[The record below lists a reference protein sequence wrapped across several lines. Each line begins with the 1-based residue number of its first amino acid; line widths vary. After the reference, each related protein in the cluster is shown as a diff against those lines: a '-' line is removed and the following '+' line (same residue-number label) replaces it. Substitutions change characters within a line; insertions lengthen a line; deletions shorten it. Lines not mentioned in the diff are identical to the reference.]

1 MSRIRFALLACLA
14 CFGVVLPVGAADAPQ
29 SAPGY
34 SPGVLRYAFEV
45 AETGFDPVQI
55 SDLYSNFLTSNVF
68 DTPLTYDYL
77 ARPVKLVP
85 NTTEGMPEVS
95 ADGLTWTIRIR
106 KGIYFSDDPAFN
118 GKRRELVAQD
128 YVYSVKRSYD
138 PRWKSPNLYLIEPYV
153 IGMQAV
159 REKALKTGK
168 FDYDTE
174 VDGLK
179 ALDRYTLRIKLQKV
193 NYNFQYLLATCVVT
207 CAVARE
213 VIEAAPDRVM
223 EHPVGTG
230 PYKLAEWRRSSKMV
244 FVTSPTFREQF
255 YESTPPADDAVAQA
269 IYQQLKGRRLP
280 LTPRVEISIINETQ
294 PRWLAFLN
302 NEQDMIERIA
312 AEFANVAIPNNKL
325 APNLA
330 KRGIKMERN
339 PGVEVTFTY
348 FGMEN
353 PIVGGYTPEKV
364 ALRRAISLGYSNEE
378 EIRIIRRN
386 QAIPAQTPI
395 GPGAAGYDPKL
406 RTSASEY
413 DPAKAR
419 ALLDMYGY
427 VDRDGDGYREL
438 PDGRPF
444 TFDRASAP
452 TQLDKQFDEL
462 WKKDMDAI
470 GIRFTAHKAQW
481 PELLKQSKAGQ
492 LMSWGL
498 GWSAAIPDAE
508 TFEEVLYGPNAGQAN
523 HSRFNL
529 PEWNRLFE
537 ETKELRD
544 GPERDALYLQ
554 MNKLFLAYQPWKLGV
569 HRIYT
574 DLMQPWVYGY
584 HRHPVL
590 RAWWPYVY
598 VDGDEQAK
606 ALAR

>member
-598 VDGDEQAK
+598 VDGDEQTK